1 MLDQETQF
9 EDVSQEVLDN
19 EIMEETMD
27 YFYAKKEEL
36 GYETVWSMYDGA
48 LKVEDQLFVNQPRLL
63 QYKFKI
69 DNETHWTTATTKD
82 GTIGALWAA
91 AEEAYVKANKM
102 GNWHYFIEDFTM
114 EDDGSL
120 TMVMGS

>member
-9 EDVSQEVLDN
+9 VDVSQEVLDD

-48 LKVEDQLFVNQPRLL
+48 LKVEDQLFVNQPRLV
-63 QYKFKI
+63 QYEFRI
-69 DNETHWTTATTKD
+69 AGETHRATATAKN
-82 GTIGALWAA
+82 GTVGELWAA
-91 AEEAYVKANKM
+91 AEEAYVKASKM
-102 GNWHYFIEDFTM
+102 GDWHYFIEDLTM

-120 TMVMGS
+120 TMIMGS

>member
-36 GYETVWSMYDGA
+36 GYETVWSIYDGA
-48 LKVEDQLFVNQPRLL
+48 LTLESEIYNYLPRLV
-63 QYKFKI
+63 QYEFKI
-69 DNETHWTTATTKD
+69 AGETHWATATAKN
-82 GTIGALWAA
+82 GTVGELWAA
-91 AEEAYVKANKM
+91 AEEAYVKASKM
-102 GNWHYFIEDFTM
+102 GDWHYFIEDLTM

-120 TMVMGS
+120 TMTMGS

>member
-9 EDVSQEVLDN
+9 VDVSQEVLDD

-48 LKVEDQLFVNQPRLL
+48 LTLESEIYNYMPRLV

-69 DNETHWTTATTKD
+69 DGETHWTTATAKN
-82 GTIGALWAA
+82 GTVGELWAA
-91 AEEAYVKANKM
+91 AEEAYVKASKM
-102 GNWHYFIEDFTM
+102 GDWHYFIEDLTI

-120 TMVMGS
+120 TMTMGS